1 MTIVTKTC
9 PKCHF
14 SDVSTN
20 DIRGIGIPF
29 RKCILCGNL
38 NIDKDDNEWE
48 LMGPFAK
55 LYYVLICVYS
65 SFLYGFFLPIVVL
78 LVWGKPDTFTFFI
91 LYGIGVALFAMLS
104 VLKNRRDLTDSKER
118 MKDPAYREQL
128 RKMGLLG
135 R

>member
-9 PKCHF
+9 PKCRF
-14 SDVSTN
+14 SYTSTYN
-20 DIRGIGIPF
+20 SRGIGIPF
-29 RKCILCGNL
+29 KKCICGNL

-55 LYYVLICVYS
+55 LCYVLICVYS

-78 LVWGKPDTFTFFI
+78 FVWGKPDTFTFFI
-91 LYGIGVALFAMLS
+91 LYGIGVALFAMLI
-104 VLKNRRDLTDSKER
+104 VLNNRSDLTDSKER